1 MNIALI
7 LAETISS
14 REFGLY
20 FGLGGMLFG
29 LIFGGLGMYFNHRKQ
44 AMWHET
50 ARLALEKGQPIP
62 EPSPNSCGNWF
73 GSGNQADNKEASA
86 NRRRG
91 LLISG
96 LVNVAVGVGL
106 FIALINMAKPT
117 AYFAAIPF
125 FIGMALLLAAALDG
139 WLGAKK

>member
-1 MNIALI
+1 
-7 LAETISS
+7 
-14 REFGLY
+14 
-20 FGLGGMLFG
+20 
-29 LIFGGLGMYFNHRKQ
+29 MYFNHRKR

-62 EPSPNSCGNWF
+62 EQSPDSGGNWF
-73 GSGNQADNKEASA
+73 GSANQTENKDIAA

-96 LVNVAVGVGL
+96 LVNVAVGAGL
-106 FIALINMAKPT
+106 FIALVNMAKQA

-125 FIGMALLLAAALDG
+125 FIGVALLIAAALDG
-139 WLGAKK
+139 LLVSKNKD